1 MSGVFVKT
9 PVFPFVR
16 FPGVDTLLGPEMK
29 STGEVMGAAETFGA
43 AFAKAQLAAGHRLP
57 DKGTAFIS
65 VNDHDKAS
73 VGQVAEDL
81 IALGFSIVA
90 SRGTAAYLRAHGV
103 DVEVVFKVN
112 EGRPHIADQ
121 VLNGQIDLIINTPLG
136 RESFFDDLTVRRVAM
151 LHSVP
156 CITTLTGAAAT
167 VSAIRA
173 LRSETIRV
181 RPLQDYHAETLT
193 DRA

>member
-1 MSGVFVKT
+1 M
-9 PVFPFVR
+9 
-16 FPGVDTLLGPEMK
+16 
-29 STGEVMGAAETFGA
+29 
-43 AFAKAQLAAGHRLP
+43 
-57 DKGTAFIS
+57 
-65 VNDHDKAS
+65 
-73 VGQVAEDL
+73 
-81 IALGFSIVA
+81 
-90 SRGTAAYLRAHGV
+90 RAHGV